1 MFRVCSRSIAEFAR
15 RLRHSTRGG
24 VALIGALSLTSV
36 VGMGAFA
43 VEATQGYAAKTSN
56 QRIADM
62 AALAGALAYN
72 VHNSTTEMT
81 ATAKAVAAAQGL
93 PASAAAVAL
102 VTDAATS
109 QQLVEVTVTTSVPIT
124 LGRVLTPA
132 LSYEVSAIGAA
143 TLSTTATI
151 TPPCVAAL
159 SGTPTY
165 GVDLNGGTS
174 ISASGCAVSTNA
186 GVSVGGGAS
195 ITTQQ
200 VNAGKS
206 VDTNGGATIT
216 TTPTAN
222 NIFQNK
228 TNAASDWM
236 ISDAGLKAALCQ
248 VNKINNTT
256 DADYADGNDD
266 CISELVTPAAA
277 SGPDWNLDY
286 SPTGEVAAYRS
297 GSTYV
302 IPVTSTRVIRSVTL
316 AGGITATFQGP
327 ANLTIGTI
335 TMGGGTTLHIGGGNV
350 VINNKIDLQGGA
362 VLDIDVGVGNS
373 VTIGSSTG
381 TTSGTSISI
390 AGGSK
395 VCFTANCAAPTAA
408 AGKFS
413 VAGEINSNGGSTIIF
428 PKAETH
434 IIGGDL
440 DLQGSSTFG
449 SGTYIIGGSFTNNT
463 GGTMTGSDVSFVLG
477 GTFTL
482 SGGTSLDLAAPGASS
497 YGLPGILAATK
508 SSADTKI
515 GGGSANQYAG
525 LIYAPKSDLTISG
538 GGAIS
543 THGSAC
549 LMMIVNTLTLKGG
562 GSASTGTCSNLS
574 TTGATERV
582 ALFR

>member
-1 MFRVCSRSIAEFAR
+1 MFCAWSPSIAEFAR
-15 RLRHSTRGG
+15 RLCHSTRGG

-72 VHNSTTEMT
+72 IHSSTAEMT

-109 QQLVEVTVTTSVPIT
+109 QQLVQVTVTTNVPLT
-124 LGRVLTPA
+124 LGRVLTTA
-132 LSYEVSAIGAA
+132 LSYDVSAVGAA
-143 TLSTTATI
+143 TLTTTATV
-151 TPPCVAAL
+151 TPPCIAAL

-174 ISASGCAVSTNA
+174 ISAPGCAVSTNA
-186 GVSVGGGAS
+186 GVSVGGGAR
-195 ITTQQ
+195 ITAQQ

-206 VDTNGGATIT
+206 VNTNGGATIT

-236 ISDAGLKAALCQ
+236 ITDSGLKAALCQ
-248 VNKINNTT
+248 VNKINTT
-256 DADYADGNDD
+256 IDTDYADDNDD
-266 CISELVTPAAA
+266 CISELATPPAAGTSDWDLNYNPA
-277 SGPDWNLDY
+277 SN
-286 SPTGEVAAYRS
+286 VAAYRTS
-297 GSTYV
+297 NNIYLVPAGTY
-302 IPVTSTRVIRSVTL
+302 SIRTLRL

-327 ANLTIGTI
+327 VNLTIGSI
-335 TMGGGTTLHIGGGNV
+335 SMGGGTTLHIGSGNISV
-350 VINNKIDLQGGA
+350 GTKIDLSGGA
-362 VLDIDVGVGNS
+362 VLDIDVGVGNT
-373 VTIGSSTG
+373 VTIGKEAS
-381 TTSGTSISI
+381 SGTSISI

-413 VAGEINSNGGSTIIF
+413 AAGEINSNGGSTIVF

-440 DLQGSSTFG
+440 DLQGSSIFG
-449 SGTYIIGGSFTNNT
+449 SGTYVIGGSFTNNT

-497 YGLPGILAATK
+497 YGLSGILVATK
-508 SSADTKI
+508 SSADTRI
-515 GGGSANQYAG
+515 GGGSTNKYAG

-549 LMMIVNTLTLKGG
+549 LMMIVDTLTLSGG
-562 GSASTGTCSNLS
+562 GSASTGACSNLS
-574 TTGATERV
+574 TSGTTERV
-582 ALFR
+582 ALFK

>member
-1 MFRVCSRSIAEFAR
+1 MFRVWSPSIATFAR

-36 VGMGAFA
+36 IGMGAFA

-72 VHNSTTEMT
+72 VNNSTAEMT

-109 QQLVEVTVTTSVPIT
+109 QQLVEVTVTTNVPLT

-132 LSYEVSAIGAA
+132 LSYDVSAVGAA
-143 TLSTTATI
+143 TLTTTATV
-151 TPPCVAAL
+151 TPPCIAAL
-159 SGTPTY
+159 SGTPAY
-165 GVDLNGGTS
+165 GVALNGGTS
-174 ISASGCAVSTNA
+174 INAPGCAVSTNA

-236 ISDAGLKAALCQ
+236 IADSGLKAALCQ
-248 VNKINNTT
+248 VNKLNSTIDT
-256 DADYADGNDD
+256 DYADDNDD
-266 CISELVTPAAA
+266 CISELATPSAAGA
-277 SGPDWNLDY
+277 ADWDLNY
-286 SPTGEVAAYRS
+286 SPASNVAAYRTS
-297 GSTYV
+297 NNSYLVPAGTYSINV
-302 IPVTSTRVIRSVTL
+302 LRL
-316 AGGITATFQGP
+316 AGGVTATFQGP
-327 ANLTIGTI
+327 VNLSIGSI
-335 TMGGGTTLHIGGGNV
+335 SMGGGTTLHIGGGNISV
-350 VINNKIDLQGGA
+350 ERKIDLSGGA

-373 VTIGSSTG
+373 VTIGKESS
-381 TTSGTSISI
+381 SGTSISI

-413 VAGEINSNGGSTIIF
+413 AAGEINSNGGSTIVF

-440 DLQGSSTFG
+440 DLQGNSTFG
-449 SGTYIIGGSFTNNT
+449 AGTYIIGGNFTNNT
-463 GGTMTGSDVSFVLG
+463 GGTMTGTDVSFVLG

-497 YGLPGILAATK
+497 YGLSGILVATK
-508 SSADTKI
+508 SSADTRI
-515 GGGSANQYAG
+515 GGGSTNKYAG

-543 THGSAC
+543 TQGSAC
-549 LMMIVNTLTLKGG
+549 LMMIVDTLTLSGG
-562 GSASTGTCSNLS
+562 GSASTGVCSNLS